1 MIAGMSTSSFFG
13 RDLLENNID
22 RMAKMGVKTAEVY
35 LNTLSEF
42 EAPFVKELKKRID
55 DNGMRVYSVHP
66 HGTIYELQ
74 FYADY
79 VRSLADA
86 EDCFRK
92 VQEAACILGAELTVY
107 HGGFSIK
114 KPGARPNLQRA
125 ARVVTKCAEI
135 AKSYGIKF
143 AHENVHWAW
152 FSMPTYAD
160 ELLANVES
168 DNLYFTLDIKQ
179 AAQSGYPYEEYIKH
193 MAHRIVNVHC
203 CDYTKNEN
211 GVRTMLPPK
220 GNVDFRRLKQ
230 DLLAAGYDGPM
241 MLEVYP
247 TDYGE
252 FDELAGSYR
261 SFKEMIEG

>member
-1 MIAGMSTSSFFG
+1 M
-13 RDLLENNID
+13 ENNID
-22 RMAKMGVKTAEVY
+22 RMAGMGVKTAEVY

-74 FYADY
+74 FYSNY
-79 VRSLADA
+79 VRSIADA
-86 EDCFRK
+86 EDCFKK

-114 KPGARPNLQRA
+114 KPGTRPNIANA
-125 ARVVTKCAEI
+125 ARVVTRCAEI

-152 FSMPTYAD
+152 FSMPQYAD
-160 ELLANVES
+160 ELLERVES

-179 AAQSGYPYEEYIKH
+179 AAQSNYPCEQYIER
-193 MAHRIVNVHC
+193 MGNRIVNVHC
-203 CDYTKNEN
+203 CDYICGEG
-211 GVRTMLPPK
+211 GVRTMLPPR
-220 GNVDFRRLKQ
+220 GNVDFRALRKTLQ
-230 DLLAAGYDGPM
+230 HAGYDGPM

-247 TDYGE
+247 SDYGE
-252 FDELAGSYR
+252 FDELAESYR
-261 SFKEMIEG
+261 IFREQVEG